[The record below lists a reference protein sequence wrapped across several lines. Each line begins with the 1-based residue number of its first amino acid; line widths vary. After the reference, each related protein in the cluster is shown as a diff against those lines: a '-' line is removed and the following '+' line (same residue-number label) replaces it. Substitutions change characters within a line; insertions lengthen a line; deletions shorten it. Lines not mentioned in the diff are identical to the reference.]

1 MRRMNVKVRGFTL
14 VELLIVVAII
24 GVLATI
30 GVPTFKKM
38 VMKAKKSEA
47 KVALGGL
54 YTVETAFFSE
64 YGAYGNNLMGIG
76 FDLAGTGTNRIY
88 TVGFPSGTC
97 TDTTT
102 IIPAIAASTTG
113 SAINAAFPSYYS
125 GSMTAIA
132 QSTNSLLVTC
142 LAGVVT
148 DVTAGTDFT
157 GTASGIIAP
166 GASFVVDEWQIDRFR
181 NLANI
186 QDGVSAN

>member
-38 VMKAKKSEA
+38 VQKAKKSEA

-54 YTVETAFFSE
+54 YTVETAFYSE
-64 YGAYGNNLMGIG
+64 YGAYGNNLVGVG

-88 TVGFPSGTC
+88 TVGFGDASC
-97 TDTTT
+97 ADTTT
-102 IIPAIAASTTG
+102 RIPATTSSTG
-113 SAINAAFPSYYS
+113 SSINVAFPGYYS

-132 QSTNSLLVTC
+132 ASTNSSLNANC

-148 DVTAGTDFT
+148 DLPGTDFT
-157 GTASGIIAP
+157 ATANGIIAP
-166 GASFVVDEWQIDRFR
+166 GASFVIDQWQIDSKR
-181 NLANI
+181 NLANV
-186 QDGVSAN
+186 QDGVSQN